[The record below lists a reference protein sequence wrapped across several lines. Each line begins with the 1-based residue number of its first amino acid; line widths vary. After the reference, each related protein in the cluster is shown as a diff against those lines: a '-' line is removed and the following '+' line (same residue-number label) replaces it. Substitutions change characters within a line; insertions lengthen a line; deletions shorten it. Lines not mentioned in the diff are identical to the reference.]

1 MRILSTSAKKV
12 ANQIAAFLIASHSD
26 MLAELIVLN
35 LTMQVFKL
43 LAVMPSDNKDKRG
56 EQQQCNIASL
66 NAECATG

>member
-1 MRILSTSAKKV
+1 
-12 ANQIAAFLIASHSD
+12 

-43 LAVMPSDNKDKRG
+43 LAVMPSDNKNKRG